1 MARTYLY
8 KVGIGREGVSLKYY
22 TVEAAN
28 MQEARSIG
36 ISKYLKPYLNYDHIE
51 VTRIRKDGVHN
62 DI

>member
-36 ISKYLKPYLNYDHIE
+36 ISRHLKPYLNYDHIE
-51 VTRIRKDGVHN
+51 VTRIRKDGKTN
-62 DI
+62 A